1 MDILL
6 AVVPDQPNTS
16 GLARHGASNSYLDQV
31 LLVKDLDLDTFEVL
45 WPFVFCFV
53 MFLFTWQ
60 IIGQTT
66 IVETAVSVIKNVEI

>member
-45 WPFVFCFV
+45 LFLGFVLLCFYLPDNNWPF
-53 MFLFTWQ
+53 
-60 IIGQTT
+60 
-66 IVETAVSVIKNVEI
+66 